1 MNQVT
6 TQARSWRRAA
16 AFVAF
21 LVALMIALSL
31 ACAPRAWAAGNDESG
46 QLVAQALNGV
56 ALGEVSSFDNI
67 SSDGYVVISEKNDN
81 IFAMTATRNNNW
93 DGLKGI
99 SVGSSDDG
107 KYLFADLDTCRWYVE
122 KLESGGL
129 YVLRCS
135 KGYLKCSEDDYLGFG
150 FVFSLENSATDATP
164 ISIGTSGELLIGESA
179 LKLKYNNNGDFVV
192 DEDGGSSAVIRS
204 IGADEDLPV
213 PTLALSVTPAEQ
225 ANLVALYD
233 EDGLLESSEGVYSIP
248 AGTEVEVAFS
258 TSGTNFV
265 PGTVLLNGNPVSEGY
280 FGYTFTMSASNSKL
294 AVTLLE
300 KILPCTVLV

>member
-1 MNQVT
+1 M
-6 TQARSWRRAA
+6 
-16 AFVAF
+16 AF

-46 QLVAQALNGV
+46 QLVAQAMNGV

-81 IFAMTATRNNNW
+81 IFAMTATINGND
-93 DGLKGI
+93 DGLKGTE
-99 SVGSSDDG
+99 VGSSDDG
-107 KYLFADLDTCRWYVE
+107 KYSFADLDTCRWYVE

-192 DEDGGSSAVIRS
+192 DEDGGSSADKARS
-204 IGADEDLPV
+204 NRVPV
-213 PTLALSVTPAEQ
+213 
-225 ANLVALYD
+225 
-233 EDGLLESSEGVYSIP
+233 LEVKWLQRRQR
-248 AGTEVEVAFS
+248 TVEVTCAWSLSFCYYC
-258 TSGTNFV
+258 FV
-265 PGTVLLNGNPVSEGY
+265 R
-280 FGYTFTMSASNSKL
+280 A
-294 AVTLLE
+294 
-300 KILPCTVLV
+300 KILFSLH